1 MIVIV
6 RLFYFSALAIDT
18 VVCPR
23 GQMDF
28 SNRDF
33 CGAML
38 QYPDTTGNVY
48 DYSTIVDS
56 AHTNGVSSI
65 SFTRG
70 ILFWIYWKQIIHL
83 CRDHSGICG

>member
-1 MIVIV
+1 VTSV
-6 RLFYFSALAIDT
+6 LRALAIET

-23 GQMDF
+23 AQMDF

-48 DYSTIVDS
+48 DYSTLVDS
-56 AHTNGVSSI
+56 AHTNGVSSFL
-65 SFTRG
+65 SPGQATR
-70 ILFWIYWKQIIHL
+70 
-83 CRDHSGICG
+83 